1 MRALVAAAV
10 VVALTCSL
18 APASNAQNSQPRNA
32 AGNSRS
38 TTGSAGDRG
47 ITPGQ
52 HSTEA
57 VAKMSCGSDTVVW
70 INNESHVYHFKNNR
84 SYGKTKQGAY
94 MCERDARAAGAQ
106 AAQNGKRS

>member
-1 MRALVAAAV
+1 MRALVAAAA

-18 APASNAQNSQPRNA
+18 APASYAQNSQQRNA

-38 TTGSAGDRG
+38 TGSAGDRG
-47 ITPGQ
+47 VTPGQ

>member
-1 MRALVAAAV
+1 MRALVVAAV
-10 VVALTCSL
+10 AALTCSI
-18 APASNAQNSQPRNA
+18 ASASYAQV
-32 AGNSRS
+32 GNGRS

-47 ITPGQ
+47 TTPGQ

-57 VAKMSCGSDTVVW
+57 VAKMSCGSDNVVW
-70 INNESHVYHFKNNR
+70 INSESHVYHFKNNR

-106 AAQNGKRS
+106 AAKN